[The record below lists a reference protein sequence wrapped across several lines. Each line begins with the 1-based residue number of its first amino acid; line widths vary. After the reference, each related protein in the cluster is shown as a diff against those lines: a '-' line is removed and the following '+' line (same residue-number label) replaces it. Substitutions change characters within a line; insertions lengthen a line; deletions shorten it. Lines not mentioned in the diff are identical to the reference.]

1 MTTII
6 PRLILC
12 VLACAL
18 LLLQP
23 FGMLRAIAAHANP
36 QTSDEAALRSL
47 TGKYFAAFAAE
58 DANSLAQLW
67 SEKSPDFEPAIK
79 SIKGVFAA
87 LDHIEAR
94 DLRIVKSGVEG
105 ERARALVALELA
117 AVVAQ
122 TGAPYP
128 GWGKGHRVLEFV
140 KEGGVW
146 KVWREASAEDEL
158 ATLYV
163 KAAKEDERE
172 ALLKQSPE
180 LVNEDLARRL
190 WRRGHSLY
198 AQNKYAEALPVLRL
212 ALNVSERIDFQQ
224 GAADALKVIALAER
238 LLGNYEESLKSSNRS
253 LSIYRKIKDREG
265 EAKVLNNLGLTFQS
279 QGDYQQAL
287 DYYGQ
292 SLAIFQELKVQW
304 AIGATYSSLGTVYSA
319 QGDNSRA
326 LDYYEKGLAL
336 AREVK
341 DKKAEANALTYIGNL
356 YGLQGDYQQALAHLE
371 NAHELLKS
379 LNDKDGI
386 AMTLVN
392 IGVIYRKRGDN
403 SRALDYYRQ
412 GLKLYQELG
421 SKSYI
426 AAATNNVG
434 SVYQELG
441 DHAQALRYYSQ
452 ALEMF
457 EAMDEKAHVASVLNS
472 MAAAYNLQG
481 DYPKAHEFAERA
493 SELSGQIGRMM
504 TYQEARTTAGSAAL
518 AMKQPERARTAF
530 QEAIAAIETLRERVA
545 GGEQERGRFFENRV
559 SPYQE
564 MVRLLVGS
572 NNAAE
577 ALNYAERA
585 KGRVLLDVLRS
596 GRIDIT
602 KAMTPAEQERERKL
616 NADLAKLNTQLARE
630 KTRAVSNKQH
640 LAELDARI
648 QKARLEREAFRTN
661 LYAAHPEL
669 KAQRGQTGAIKLED
683 CAELLPDTKSALV
696 EFAVTNQQVFLFVI
710 TSGEKSRVDLN
721 VYPLA
726 IKPQELD
733 ARAENFRRALAA
745 RDLNF
750 RAPARELYD
759 LILAPAQKQLEGK
772 SNLIIVPDGM
782 LWNLPFQALLT
793 PDNRYLVED
802 YDVAYAPSL
811 TVLREMRRPR
821 RTRPDNT
828 VPVTTLLAFGNP
840 DIDQPASAHLKATMS
855 EPFASLP
862 EAERQVKTLA
872 ELYGARQS
880 KIYLG
885 AAATEDRVKAEAANF
900 RILQFAA
907 HAVLN
912 DTNPLYSHVLLSRPA
927 DGSEDGLLEAW
938 EMMNLDLQA
947 DIVVLSACETARGR
961 TSAGEGVIG
970 MSWALFI
977 AGSPAS
983 VVSQWKVDSGSTTEL
998 MLEFHRQVKASA
1010 QRAKTPLTKSGAL
1023 RQAALKLMQTE
1034 RYKHPF
1040 YWAGFVIVG
1049 NAG

>member
-1 MTTII
+1 MMRII
-6 PRLILC
+6 PRLVLC
-12 VLACAL
+12 ALAFTL

-23 FGMLRAIAAHANP
+23 LSAPRVAAAADS

-47 TGKYFAAFAAE
+47 IDKYFAAFAGE

-67 SEKSPDFEPAIK
+67 SQKSPDFEPAMK
-79 SIKGVFAA
+79 SLKGIFAA
-87 LDHIEAR
+87 LDRIEAR
-94 DLRIVKSGVEG
+94 ELRAVRLGVEG
-105 ERARALVALELA
+105 ERARVLVALELA
-117 AVVAQ
+117 AVVAE
-122 TGAPYP
+122 TDVPYP
-128 GWGKGHRVLEFV
+128 GWGKGHRSLEFV
-140 KEGGVW
+140 KEGGAW
-146 KVWREASAEDEL
+146 KIWREASAEDEL
-158 ATLYV
+158 AALYI
-163 KAAKEDERE
+163 KAATEDERE
-172 ALLKQSPE
+172 ALLKQNPE
-180 LVNEDLARRL
+180 LVNEDLARRI

-198 AQNKYAEALPVLRL
+198 TQNKYADALPLLRL
-212 ALNVSERIDFQQ
+212 ALGLSERISFRQ
-224 GAADALKVIALAER
+224 GAADSLKVIALAER
-238 LLGNYEESLKSSNRS
+238 LLGNYEESFKSSNRS
-253 LSIYRKIKDREG
+253 LSLYRQIKDREG
-265 EAKVLNNLGLTFQS
+265 EAKVLNNLGLTYQS
-279 QGDYQQAL
+279 QGDYAQAL
-287 DYYGQ
+287 DYYQQ

-319 QGDNSRA
+319 QGDYARSLA
-326 LDYYEKGLAL
+326 YYEKGLAL

-341 DKKAEANALTYIGNL
+341 DKKAEANAMTYIGTM
-356 YGLQGDYQQALAHLE
+356 YGVQGDYAQALAHLE

-386 AMTLVN
+386 AMTLIN
-392 IGVIYRKRGDN
+392 TGVIYRSRGDTT
-403 SRALDYYRQ
+403 RALDYYQQ

-441 DHAQALRYYSQ
+441 DYAQALHHYRK

-457 EAMDEKAHVASVLNS
+457 EAMDEKAHMASVLNS
-472 MAAAYNLQG
+472 MAAAFNLQG
-481 DYPKAHEFAERA
+481 DHEKAQEFAERA
-493 SELSGQIGRMM
+493 SEISRRTGRML
-504 TYQEARTTAGSAAL
+504 TYQEARTIAGSAAL
-518 AMKQPERARTAF
+518 AMKQPERARVAF
-530 QEAIAAIETLRERVA
+530 EDAIAAIETLRGRVA

-564 MVRLLVGS
+564 MVRLLIGS
-572 NNAAE
+572 NNTAE
-577 ALNYAERA
+577 ALNFAERA

-602 KAMTPAEQERERKL
+602 KAMTPAEKERERKL
-616 NADLAKLNTQLARE
+616 NTDLAALNLQLARE
-630 KTRAVSNKQH
+630 NARAVPDTQR
-640 LAELDARI
+640 LEELNARI
-648 QKARLEREAFRTN
+648 QKARLEREAFQTN

-669 KAQRGQTGAIKLED
+669 KAQRGETAAIKLEE
-683 CAELLPDTKSALV
+683 CAELLPDAKSALV

-710 TSGEKSRVDLN
+710 TRGEESRVDLS

-726 IKPQELD
+726 IKPKELD

-750 RAPARELYD
+750 KAPARELYD

-772 SNLIIVPDGM
+772 TNLIIVPDGM
-782 LWNLPFQALLT
+782 LWNLPFQALRT
-793 PDNRYLVED
+793 PHNRYLIED
-802 YDVAYAPSL
+802 YNVAYAPSL
-811 TVLREMRRPR
+811 TVLREMKEPR
-821 RTRPDNT
+821 RAPSGNT
-828 VPVTTLLAFGNP
+828 SSNTTLLAFGNP
-840 DIDQPASAHLKATMS
+840 DTSQPAIPGLKAMMS
-855 EPFASLP
+855 EPLASLP

-880 KIYLG
+880 KVYLG
-885 AAATEDRVKAEAANF
+885 ANASEDRVKTEAANY

-912 DTNPLYSHVLLSRPA
+912 DTNPLYSHVLLSRPL

-938 EMMNLDLQA
+938 EMMNLDLHA
-947 DIVVLSACETARGR
+947 DIVVLSACDTARGR

-970 MSWALFI
+970 MSWAFFI
-977 AGSPAS
+977 AGSPAT

-998 MLEFHRQVKASA
+998 MLEFHRQIKANM
-1010 QRAKTPLTKSGAL
+1010 QRTKTPVTKSGAL
-1023 RQAALKLMQTE
+1023 RQAALKLMGTE